1 MSVKYTLSARAPF
14 SADWGKSIHETL
26 GAAVGAAWRK
36 YNREWSIDGI
46 SHGQKVVIDSQGLM
60 QAFARM
66 DEIRRETPTLSLDEV
81 SEQVI
86 RGIEKNVSE
95 QERAGARARSDEQES
110 RRLT

>member
-1 MSVKYTLSARAPF
+1 VSAKYTLSARAPF
-14 SADWGKSIHETL
+14 SAGWRKSTHDTL
-26 GAAVGAAWRK
+26 AAAVGAAWRK

-66 DEIRRETPTLSLDEV
+66 DEIMRETPKLSLDEV

-95 QERAGARARSDEQES
+95 
-110 RRLT
+110 